1 MRLIDVKR
9 VFETNPAVKI
19 VSSEA
24 EKFAYDVQ
32 GYRREVWIDK
42 DRYGFDCVVLST
54 PADVIYI
61 NSLDGLRN
69 FVSRL
74 GRFDN

>member
-19 VSSEA
+19 VQSE
-24 EKFAYDVQ
+24 ETKFTYEVQ

-74 GRFDN
+74 GKFDN

>member
-1 MRLIDVKR
+1 MIDVKR

-42 DRYGFDCVVLST
+42 DRHGLDRIVLAT
-54 PADVIYI
+54 PAGVIYLG
-61 NSLDGLRN
+61 SLDDLRV
-69 FVSRL
+69 FVNWL
-74 GRFDN
+74 GKFDN